1 MQEQFSTAA
10 ICRPWTLRSRKSRK
24 HLPVRARVITLGI
37 CLFAFTASIALPAL
51 LHAEPGNG
59 SYQIQAPVDSYIVK
73 DLCSSRVVMAKDI
86 DRPVSPASL
95 TKILTCIMAIE
106 SGKLDQDVII
116 TRESTNV
123 EPSKAGF
130 RVGERIRLLD
140 LVKAAM
146 VNSSND
152 AAFAIAIHLS
162 GSVDAFVASMN
173 SRARAIGMRNSR
185 FTNPA
190 GFDKGIYAGNTSTA
204 GDLLCLTEYSVRNP
218 VFNAVARLD
227 RAVFVE
233 QSTRKVYSL
242 KTHNKLLGRY
252 PYAVGIKTG
261 YTGRAGR
268 CLIGRAIKD
277 NRDILLVM
285 LNSRTDR
292 WNVAAEM
299 FDRALLIQRE
309 EPVMIARSSVPPAER
324 AVRADAGERKM
335 AHASRLHTRKARKG
349 AAVVAASAKQ
359 SKHHARHAV
368 ALTKSVKKSKQHTAL
383 IAKSGKKMKKGD
395 PVVAKSGVKQNR
407 KALVAAKSAGKSK
420 LRDLAI
426 AKRGRKLDRKGIS
439 ATKSAG
445 KLKKRDLALSK
456 SARKKQTES

>member
-1 MQEQFSTAA
+1 LIPGIFIFASALSFLSFLSPSM
-10 ICRPWTLRSRKSRK
+10 LR
-24 HLPVRARVITLGI
+24 
-37 CLFAFTASIALPAL
+37 
-51 LHAEPGNG
+51 AESADG
-59 SYQIQAPVDSYIVK
+59 SFAPVDSYIVK
-73 DLCSSRVVMAKDI
+73 DICSSRVLMAKDI

-106 SGKLDQDVII
+106 SGKLEQEVII

-130 RVGERIRLLD
+130 RVGERIRLID

-173 SRARAIGMRNSR
+173 SRARSLGMRNSR

-190 GFDKGIYAGNTSTA
+190 GFDKGVYAGNISTA
-204 GDLLCLTEYSVRNP
+204 GDLLSLTEYAVRNP
-218 VFNAVARLD
+218 IFNSVARLD
-227 RAVFVE
+227 RAVFAE
-233 QSTRKVYSL
+233 QSSRKVYSL

-299 FDRALLIQRE
+299 FDRSLLIQRV
-309 EPVMIARSSVPPAER
+309 EPVLTARSYTPPAER
-324 AVRADAGERKM
+324 VVNAGAGQRIT
-335 AHASRLHTRKARKG
+335 AHASRLHGGKSPRRM
-349 AAVVAASAKQ
+349 AVVASAKK
-359 SKHHARHAV
+359 SKGHAPAV
-368 ALTKSVKKSKQHTAL
+368 TKSVKRSKHHQAL
-383 IAKSGKKMKKGD
+383 IAQSKRNGNKKL
-395 PVVAKSGVKQNR
+395 VALSNSGVKSKRNAPALTKRGR
-407 KALVAAKSAGKSK
+407 KQEKSSLVAVKSSGKRK
-420 LRDLAI
+420 LRDLAVT
-426 AKRGRKLDRKGIS
+426 KRSRKFDKKGIS
-439 ATKSAG
+439 ATKSLA
-445 KLKKRDLALSK
+445 KQKKRDLAVTK
-456 SARKKQTES
+456 TARKKQTES